1 MRHVLVLALL
11 LPVAGVAAQD
21 KPVPVPTKKG
31 DRIAIYGCLRGSSL
45 EASDIGGSDDVSP
58 MTQGL
63 TFRLTGDKKLLKEM
77 KEKHEK
83 KLVEVH
89 GVLKSDLQPSFPE
102 AKVGRV
108 RIGIG
113 APPTGSGSVA
123 DEAKRSVPL
132 VEVTSYTGRDT
143 SCVR

>member
-1 MRHVLVLALL
+1 
-11 LPVAGVAAQD
+11 
-21 KPVPVPTKKG
+21 
-31 DRIAIYGCLRGSSL
+31 
-45 EASDIGGSDDVSP
+45 

-89 GVLKSDLQPSFPE
+89 GVLKSDLQPHASRSQ
-102 AKVGRV
+102 ARRM

-123 DEAKRSVPL
+123 DEAKRSVPRGRGDDHTPAATPPASA
-132 VEVTSYTGRDT
+132 ECDRVTLAR
-143 SCVR
+143 